1 MDLELIIFDVEKQIT
16 DYKCLCRDELITIG
30 ELIDLIN
37 NIMYDNKDVK
47 NLAEKY
53 KKKIDKL
60 IHKTIVSIIKKSQ

>member
-16 DYKCLCRDELITIG
+16 DYKCLYRDELITIG
-30 ELIDLIN
+30 EFIDLIN

-47 NLAEKY
+47 NLDEKY

>member
-16 DYKCLCRDELITIG
+16 DYKCLYRDELITIG

-47 NLAEKY
+47 NLDEKY